1 MQSNEKNEQTATTR
15 ERPKRTPLSMSGRNV
30 TTVKGKEKGFH
41 YHIFNDTGD
50 RIEQMKERGYEVVTH
65 EVSVGD
71 RRAASSKKVGSPVV
85 LNVGSGTKGV
95 LMRIPQEWYDEDQK
109 EKLRMADSMEEAITG
124 KRNPQTGEQSGDY
137 GSVSISK

>member
-1 MQSNEKNEQTATTR
+1 MQSNEKNEQPVKR
-15 ERPKRTPLSMSGRNV
+15 ERPNRTPLKMSGRNV
-30 TTVKGKEKGFH
+30 TTVSGKEKGFH

-50 RIEQMKERGYEVVTH
+50 RVEQMKERGYEVVTH

-85 LNVGSGTKGV
+85 LNVGAGTKGV
-95 LMRIPQEWYDEDQK
+95 LMRIPQDWYDEDQK

-124 KRNPQTGEQSGDY
+124 KRNPQTGELSGDY